1 MNSRKESLVENLTCR
16 CVNNVDYDRIR
27 DCITLRNFATAIGG
41 ELHMSPADDRVIK
54 ALSDYNDFLPGGSR
68 ELGYR
73 YAAKEFIE
81 DMLEMA
87 MYPVANKGIQFTN
100 TDVAKEVKYFICKSC
115 CPVCRTSTRGCPLH
129 CCKTCWASLHKL
141 DQISKDL
148 TLTRRSRQLKKKQI
162 TDFIHDVV
170 TDVNIVGGSKLT
182 PSQGYLHND
191 LDIALYLYKTYEMES
206 AEVRKLIQ

>member
-16 CVNNVDYDRIR
+16 CVNNSDYDRIR
-27 DCITLRNFATAIGG
+27 DCITLRNFAAAIGG
-41 ELHMSPADDRVIK
+41 EFYMSSADERVIK

-68 ELGYR
+68 ELGYQ

-81 DMLEMA
+81 DMLGTV
-87 MYPVANKGIQFTN
+87 MYPVTNKGIKFYN
-100 TDVAKEVKYFICKSC
+100 ADVVEGKKYFICKSC

-129 CCKTCWASLHKL
+129 CCKTCWSYLHKL
-141 DQISKDL
+141 DQISKGL
-148 TLTRRSRQLKKKQI
+148 MLTRRSKQLKNKQI

-170 TDVNIVGGSKLT
+170 TDVNITGGSKLT

-191 LDIALYLYKTYEMES
+191 LDIALYLYKTYEIAS
-206 AEVRKLIQ
+206 DEVRKLIQ